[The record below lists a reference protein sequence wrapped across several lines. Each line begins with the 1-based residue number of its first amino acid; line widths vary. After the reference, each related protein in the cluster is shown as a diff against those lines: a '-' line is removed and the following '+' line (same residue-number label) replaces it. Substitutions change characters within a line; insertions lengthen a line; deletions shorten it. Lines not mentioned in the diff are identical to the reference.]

1 MFSKISRT
9 KNWTQ
14 LIDDKNQRV
23 YWKFL
28 RLINVL
34 TFISEFHSE
43 KKNKYLFMFDQKT
56 SIFGKKSYIY
66 RYLFIL
72 YSCLFEKLRHFPE
85 TRLFRAAP
93 ASLLSSLPSRNSREI
108 SRNFSCLFYF
118 FFIGENHI
126 LKYRRGQYEQQVSK
140 FLKVLK
146 GGLKWKK

>member
-1 MFSKISRT
+1 MFSKISRNE
-9 KNWTQ
+9 NWTQ

-66 RYLFIL
+66 RYPFIL
-72 YSCLFEKLRHFPE
+72 YSCLFEKFRHFPE

-108 SRNFSCLFYF
+108 SLNFSGLFYF
-118 FFIGENHI
+118 FFIGANHI